1 MPRLVAVETD
11 EGFVAGL
18 RRAWDRGDA
27 VLPLDHRLPAPARER
42 VLRRL
47 GAGDAVEDGDAL
59 VVATSGSTGEPKGVV
74 LTHDAVGASARAGNA
89 ALGVDPGA
97 GDEWLACL
105 PLSHLGGL
113 GVVTKA
119 LLTGTPLTVHA
130 GFDATAVARTA
141 ADVAARGHRLLT
153 TLVPTAFA
161 RVDPGL
167 FRAIVLGGAPVPGEL
182 PANVVTSYGLTET
195 CGGCVYDG
203 RPFAGVETR
212 IADDG
217 QILVRGPVLLR
228 GYRDGTD
235 PKTVDG
241 WLATGDAGSLDG
253 EGRLR
258 VDGRL
263 TDLIITGGEN
273 VWPAAIEKVLRQHPR
288 VGEVAVGGRPD
299 PEWGERVV
307 AWVIAVRDSDPP
319 TLDDLRSL
327 VKAHLPAPAAPRE
340 LVLVDDLPRTRS
352 GKVRPPERE
361 PKRSGGSQLHEK
373 MAVEQPRNED
383 VPPTNG

>member
-1 MPRLVAVETD
+1 VPGLVAVETD
-11 EGFVAGL
+11 DGFVAGL

-27 VLPLDHRLPAPARER
+27 VLPLDHRLPAPARGQ
-42 VLRRL
+42 VLRHLR
-47 GAGDAVEDGDAL
+47 ARDAVEDGDAL

-74 LTHDAVGASARAGNA
+74 LTHDAVRASARAGNA
-89 ALGVDPGA
+89 ALGVDPAA

-119 LLTGTPLTVHA
+119 VLTGTPLTVQTT
-130 GFDATAVARTA
+130 FDAAAVASA
-141 ADVAARGHRLLT
+141 AVEMSARGHQALT

-161 RVDPGL
+161 RIDPRL
-167 FRAIVLGGAPVPGEL
+167 FRAIVLGGAPVPGAL
-182 PANVVTSYGLTET
+182 PSNVVTSYGLTET

-203 RPFAGVETR
+203 LPFEGVEIR
-212 IADDG
+212 LARDG

-228 GYRDGTD
+228 AYRDGTD
-235 PKTVDG
+235 PKTADG
-241 WLATGDAGSLDG
+241 WLPTGDAGSRDG
-253 EGRLR
+253 KGRLR

-263 TDLIITGGEN
+263 TDLIISGGEN
-273 VWPAAIEKVLRQHPR
+273 VWPAAIERVLRQHPR

-307 AWVIAVRDSDPP
+307 AWVIAARVSDPP
-319 TLDDLRSL
+319 TLEDLRSL

-340 LVLVDDLPRTRS
+340 LVLVDDLPRTPS
-352 GKVRPPERE
+352 GKVRPPGERE
-361 PKRSGGSQLHEK
+361 PNRSGGSQLRK
-373 MAVEQPRNED
+373 RSR
-383 VPPTNG
+383 

>member
-1 MPRLVAVETD
+1 MSPYSPEGRQRGPCRPSRPKASPSRFMRSLLERSLIRSRVRYRPCPAWWQSRPTRGSWPASAGRGTGATRSCPSTTASRRPHASGSCAAWGRATRSRTAMPWSWPPA
-11 EGFVAGL
+11 A
-18 RRAWDRGDA
+18 RRASPRASCSPTKRW
-27 VLPLDHRLPAPARER
+27 APR
-42 VLRRL
+42 
-47 GAGDAVEDGDAL
+47 
-59 VVATSGSTGEPKGVV
+59 
-74 LTHDAVGASARAGNA
+74 
-89 ALGVDPGA
+89 
-97 GDEWLACL
+97 
-105 PLSHLGGL
+105 
-113 GVVTKA
+113 
-119 LLTGTPLTVHA
+119 
-130 GFDATAVARTA
+130 
-141 ADVAARGHRLLT
+141 
-153 TLVPTAFA
+153 
-161 RVDPGL
+161 
-167 FRAIVLGGAPVPGEL
+167 PGEL

>member
-18 RRAWDRGDA
+18 RRAWDRGDP
-27 VLPLDHRLPAPARER
+27 VLPLDHRLPAPARDR
-42 VLRRL
+42 VLRHLR
-47 GAGDAVEDGDAL
+47 AGDAVDDGDAL

-74 LTHDAVGASARAGNA
+74 LTHEAVRASARAGNA
-89 ALGVDPGA
+89 ALGVDPEA

-119 LLTGTPLTVHA
+119 VLTRTPLTVHTA
-130 GFDATAVARTA
+130 FDAAAVMRAGGEA
-141 ADVAARGHRLLT
+141 AARGRQLLT

-161 RVDPGL
+161 RIDPGV

-182 PANVVTSYGLTET
+182 PSNVVTSYGLTET

-203 RPFAGVETR
+203 RPFDGVEVR
-212 IADDG
+212 LAGEG

-228 GYRDGTD
+228 AYRDGVD
-235 PKTVDG
+235 PKTAQG
-241 WLATGDAGSLDG
+241 WLATGDAGSLDDH
-253 EGRLR
+253 GRLR

-263 TDLIITGGEN
+263 TDLIISGGEN
-273 VWPAAIEKVLRQHPR
+273 VWPAVIERMLRRHPG

-307 AWVIAVRDSDPP
+307 AWVIATRESEPP

-327 VKAHLPAPAAPRE
+327 VKAHRPASAAPRE

-352 GKVRPPERE
+352 GKVRPP
-361 PKRSGGSQLHEK
+361 G
-373 MAVEQPRNED
+373 
-383 VPPTNG
+383 

>member
-11 EGFVAGL
+11 DGFVAGL

-27 VLPLDHRLPAPARER
+27 VLPLDHRLPAPARDR
-42 VLRRL
+42 VLGRL
-47 GAGDAVEDGDAL
+47 RAGDPVEDGDAL
-59 VVATSGSTGEPKGVV
+59 VVATSGTTGEPKGVV
-74 LTHDAVGASARAGNA
+74 LTHAAVRASARAGNA
-89 ALGVDPGA
+89 ALGVDPEA

-119 LLTGTPLTVHA
+119 LLTGAPLTVHTA
-130 GFDATAVARTA
+130 FDAVGVTRA
-141 ADVAARGHRLLT
+141 AAEVAARGHRLLT
-153 TLVPTAFA
+153 TLVPTVFA
-161 RVDPGL
+161 RIDPGL

-182 PANVVTSYGLTET
+182 PPNVVTSYGLTET

-203 RPFAGVETR
+203 RPFAGVEIR
-212 IADDG
+212 LAGDG

-228 GYRDGTD
+228 CYRDGTD
-235 PKTVDG
+235 PKTADG
-241 WLATGDAGSLDG
+241 WLATGDAGSLDA

-263 TDLIITGGEN
+263 TDLIISGGEN
-273 VWPAAIEKVLRQHPR
+273 VWPAAIERVLRRHPR
-288 VGEVAVGGRPD
+288 VVEVAVGGRPD

-307 AWVIAVRDSDPP
+307 AWVIAADDSDPP

-340 LVLVDDLPRTRS
+340 LVLVHDLPRTPS
-352 GKVRPPERE
+352 GKVRPARP
-361 PKRSGGSQLHEK
+361 L
-373 MAVEQPRNED
+373 
-383 VPPTNG
+383 NGLSR

>member
-1 MPRLVAVETD
+1 MVWPTLPAVPRLVAVETD

-18 RRAWDRGDA
+18 ERAWDRGDA
-27 VLPLDHRLPAPARER
+27 VLPLDHRLPPPARND

-47 GAGDAVEDGDAL
+47 GAGEQVEDGDAL

-74 LTHDAVGASARAGNA
+74 LTHEAVRASARAGNA
-89 ALGVDPGA
+89 ALDVDAAA

-119 LLTGTPLTVHA
+119 ILTGTPLTVHA
-130 GFDATAVARTA
+130 AFAAAAVERVAVEA
-141 ADVAARGHRLLT
+141 AARGRRVLT
-153 TLVPTAFA
+153 TLVPTTFA
-161 RVDPGL
+161 RIDPGL

-203 RPFAGVETR
+203 RPFAGVEVDV
-212 IADDG
+212 AGDG

-235 PKTVDG
+235 PKTAKG
-241 WLATGDAGSLDG
+241 WLPTGDAGSLDDQ
-253 EGRLR
+253 GRLR

-263 TDLIITGGEN
+263 SDLIISGGEN
-273 VWPAAIEKVLRQHPR
+273 VWPAAIERVLRRHPR
-288 VGEVAVGGRPD
+288 VAEVAVGGRPD

-307 AWVIAVRDSDPP
+307 AWVISVDAADPP
-319 TLDDLRSL
+319 TLDHLRAL
-327 VKAHLPAPAAPRE
+327 VKDQLPAPAAPRE
-340 LVLVDDLPRTRS
+340 LVLVQDLPRTRS
-352 GKVRPPERE
+352 GKVRPPTR
-361 PKRSGGSQLHEK
+361 
-373 MAVEQPRNED
+373 
-383 VPPTNG
+383 

>member
-27 VLPLDHRLPAPARER
+27 VLPLDHRLPTPERER

-47 GAGDAVEDGDAL
+47 AAGDAVEPGDAL

-74 LTHDAVGASARAGNA
+74 LTHDAVRASALAGNA
-89 ALGVDPGA
+89 ALGFDPAA

-119 LLTGTPLTVHA
+119 VITGAPLTVHA
-130 GFDATAVARTA
+130 GFDADAVTRA
-141 ADVAARGHRLLT
+141 AVEVAARGHRLLT

-161 RVDPGL
+161 RIDPGL
-167 FRAIVLGGAPVPGEL
+167 FRAIVLGGAPVPGAL
-182 PANVVTSYGLTET
+182 PPNVVTSYGLTET

-203 RPFAGVETR
+203 LPFAGVEIR
-212 IADDG
+212 LAGDG

-235 PKTVDG
+235 PKTAEG
-241 WLATGDAGSLDG
+241 WLATGDAGSLDD

-263 TDLIITGGEN
+263 TDLIISGGEN
-273 VWPAAIEKVLRQHPR
+273 VWPAAIERVLRRHPR
-288 VGEVAVGGRPD
+288 VVEVAVGGRPD

-307 AWVIAVRDSDPP
+307 AWVIAADGSDPP

-340 LVLVDDLPRTRS
+340 LVLVHDLPRTPS
-352 GKVRPPERE
+352 GKVRPPTR
-361 PKRSGGSQLHEK
+361 
-373 MAVEQPRNED
+373 
-383 VPPTNG
+383 